1 MNKYLYGNNDSG
13 SRLKCT
19 IHVISVTF
27 RRYDSKDMP
36 PKKFKKRMRD
46 KLPIL
51 SKTKHPMNMHGIT
64 TMGNNSPIPK
74 T

>member
-1 MNKYLYGNNDSG
+1 MNRYLYGNHCSG

-27 RRYDSKDMP
+27 KRYDSKDMA

-46 KLPIL
+46 ELPVF
-51 SKTKHPMNMHGIT
+51 SKTKHPMNMHGM
-64 TMGNNSPIPK
+64 TMMDNNSPIPK